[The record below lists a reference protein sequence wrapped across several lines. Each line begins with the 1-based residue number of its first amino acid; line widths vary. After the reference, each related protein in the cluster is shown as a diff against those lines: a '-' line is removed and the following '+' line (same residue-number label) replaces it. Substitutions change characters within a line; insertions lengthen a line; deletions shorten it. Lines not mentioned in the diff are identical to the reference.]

1 MAIEA
6 LKHRDVGTVDIPG
19 AFMQADKDDLV
30 HMRLEGKMAEFLVHV
45 EPKLYQKYVR
55 TEGEKTVLYVKLK
68 KALNGTLKAAFLF
81 WQLLSSQLEKWGFKS
96 NPYDACVMNKD
107 INGKQCT
114 ILWHVDD
121 LKISHADANVVT
133 EIIDLLLNKFRKEA
147 PLTKP
152 KGKIHE

>member
-6 LKHRDVGTVDIPG
+6 LKHRDVGTVNIPV

-30 HMRLEGKMAEFLVHV
+30 HIRLEGKMAELLVHV

-55 TEGEKTVLYVKLK
+55 TEGGKTVLHIKLK
-68 KALNGTLKAAFLF
+68 IALNGTLKVAFLF

-96 NPYDACVMNKD
+96 NPYNACVMNKD

-121 LKISHADANVVT
+121 LKIWHAGANVAT
-133 EIIDLLLNKFRKEA
+133 EIIDLL
-147 PLTKP
+147 
-152 KGKIHE
+152 